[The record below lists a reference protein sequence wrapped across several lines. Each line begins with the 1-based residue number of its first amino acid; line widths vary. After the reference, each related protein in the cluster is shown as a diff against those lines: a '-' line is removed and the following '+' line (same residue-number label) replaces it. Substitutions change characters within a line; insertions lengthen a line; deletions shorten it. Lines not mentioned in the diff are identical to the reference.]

1 MSRVFR
7 AEGRGHTREQLRPP
21 DFGGLTFRLSP
32 RRHLSKRSG
41 RRTGIYETKA
51 CCHHFRSCRNTGT
64 CSRATGWPV
73 KNTQQLTKADVQ
85 NVVQIISSDKAKTQ
99 AYCDLSKLND
109 QIAAAQQTNNTNA
122 VETLTKQADA
132 LAANL
137 GPQYSKMIEK
147 LGEVDLTSSKGN
159 ELSAIVLGLDK
170 LCT

>member
-1 MSRVFR
+1 MKLKLVATIS
-7 AEGRGHTREQLRPP
+7 ALAAIPALAHAQQAGP
-21 DFGGLTFRLSP
+21 
-32 RRHLSKRSG
+32 SK
-41 RRTGIYETKA
+41 
-51 CCHHFRSCRNTGT
+51 
-64 CSRATGWPV
+64 
-73 KNTQQLTKADVQ
+73 TQQLTKADVQ

-109 QIAAAQQTNNTNA
+109 QIAAAQQTNDTNA

-132 LAANL
+132 LVANL

-170 LCT
+170 LCTQ